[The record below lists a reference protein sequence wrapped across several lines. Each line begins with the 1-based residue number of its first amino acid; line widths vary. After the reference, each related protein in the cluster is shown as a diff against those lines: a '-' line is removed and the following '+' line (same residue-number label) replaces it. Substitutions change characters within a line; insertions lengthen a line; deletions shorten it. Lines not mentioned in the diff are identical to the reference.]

1 VDRPIKAELFLVR
14 NEDHAAALKELEDAG
29 APYCT
34 FPHHSGDY
42 VAVAVG
48 SISKEEIEERKRSQ
62 QAQQQPPPLP
72 PKISLF
78 PGGGN

>member
-1 VDRPIKAELFLVR
+1 MDDKPIKAELFLVPV
-14 NEDHAAALKELEDAG
+14 EDHAQALKELQEAG
-29 APYCT
+29 ALFCT
-34 FPHHSGDY
+34 FPHHSGEY

-48 SISKEEIEERKRSQ
+48 SVSKEELEERKRSLRP
-62 QAQQQPPPLP
+62 ADPPPLP

>member
-1 VDRPIKAELFLVR
+1 MDRPIKAELFLVR
-14 NEDHAAALKELEDAG
+14 SEDHAAALKELEDAG

-34 FPHHSGDY
+34 FPHHSGEY

-48 SISKEEIEERKRSQ
+48 SVSKEDVEARKQ
-62 QAQQQPPPLP
+62 TQQQPPPV

-78 PGGGN
+78 PGGGK